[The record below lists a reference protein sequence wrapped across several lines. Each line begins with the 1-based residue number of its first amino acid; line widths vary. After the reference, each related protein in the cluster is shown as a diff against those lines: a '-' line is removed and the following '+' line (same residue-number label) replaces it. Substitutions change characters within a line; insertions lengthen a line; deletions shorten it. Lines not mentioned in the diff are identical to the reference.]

1 MLQLAKLSLPVSVF
15 IASSLI
21 SCSDSSP
28 LNDELEATSADSSEP
43 VQGSNTADMGGPD
56 SESAAGNTD
65 NGSADEGGDA
75 GAGLDDDTG
84 TDASTG
90 SDATTDP
97 ANGSGTGTDNS
108 SPIAAES
115 ETGQL
120 IQSIK
125 RTSAIALIDLNSRL
139 RGGQDLTVQQE
150 ECLGSYDP
158 ALGEALLAID
168 CAVPLA
174 TGDVAIYV
182 TRAAFVDTA
191 GCHMAMLNDDAGPCT
206 LATARITVPT
216 QFETAAPGELPRPV
230 PGAEITYQL
239 DAASLILQNNPS
251 SLTGYFRCEI
261 DLSSGLPIA
270 NDNQPGNCS
279 ADISRV
285 RERLDA
291 LLGAGLQTR

>member
-1 MLQLAKLSLPVSVF
+1 MSPLAKITLPLSVF
-15 IASSLI
+15 IAASLI

-28 LNDELEATSADSSEP
+28 QSDELEAASPDSSEP
-43 VQGSNTADMGGPD
+43 VQGSNTAGMGGPD
-56 SESAAGNTD
+56 TESAADNTD
-65 NGSADEGGDA
+65 NGSADADG

-84 TDASTG
+84 ADASTG
-90 SDATTDP
+90 SDVTTDP
-97 ANGSGTGTDNS
+97 ADGSGAGTDNS
-108 SPIAAES
+108 SPITAES

-168 CAVPLA
+168 CTVPLA
-174 TGDVAIYV
+174 TGDVAVYV

-191 GCHMAMLNDDAGPCT
+191 SCHMAMLNNDAGPCT

-216 QFETAAPGELPRPV
+216 QFVTAAAGELPRPV

-239 DAASLILQNNPS
+239 DSASLILQNNPS

-270 NDNQPGNCS
+270 NENQPGNCN